1 MGITRF
7 ATNEFARISYEV
19 DGPETANVA
28 VLLHATLADR
38 VSFRPLQDE
47 LAPSMRVILP
57 DARGHGASAGLKD
70 RTFNVADMAND
81 LYAVLEAEN
90 LVGDPHAR
98 IHLAGHGQGAVTAL
112 ELARRRPDL
121 VASLTLIEPDALS
134 LLDGDDDPQAI
145 LAREEAR
152 NAYRTASD
160 AAYKGLAD
168 KALSLYLDARWG
180 ADWQDRLPRPRA
192 AAVRRNVLALSP
204 TLDALDRYRLLPEDA
219 AEIAIPA
226 RVLAA
231 ATSPA
236 TVRAIAQRLGSW
248 LPRGRAVYIAKLPGG
263 APFTD
268 EGEAAINIVTEWV
281 GEQSMQA

>member
-7 ATNEFARISYEV
+7 ATNDYARISYEV

-28 VLLHATLADR
+28 VLLHATLSDR
-38 VSFRPLQDE
+38 VAFRPLQDE
-47 LAPSMRVILP
+47 LAASMRVILP

-70 RTFNVADMAND
+70 RTWNVTDMAND
-81 LYAVLEAEN
+81 VFAVLEAER
-90 LVGDPHAR
+90 LVGNAQAR
-98 IHLAGHGQGAVTAL
+98 IHLVGHGQGAITAL

-121 VASLTLIEPDALS
+121 ASSLTLIEPDALT
-134 LLDGDDDPQAI
+134 LLDGDDDPQVI

-168 KALSLYLDARWG
+168 RSLGLYLDARWG
-180 ADWQDRLPRPRA
+180 EGWHEHLPRPRI

-204 TLDALDRYRLLPEDA
+204 SLDALDRYRLLPEDA
-219 AEIAIPA
+219 ARIATPA

-236 TVRAIAQRLGSW
+236 TVRTIARRLGDW

-263 APFTD
+263 APFTG

-281 GEQSMQA
+281 AEQSMQA